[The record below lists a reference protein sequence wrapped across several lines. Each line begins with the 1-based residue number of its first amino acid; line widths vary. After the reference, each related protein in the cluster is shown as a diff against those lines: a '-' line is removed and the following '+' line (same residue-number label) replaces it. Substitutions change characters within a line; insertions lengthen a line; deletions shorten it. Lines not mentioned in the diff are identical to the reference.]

1 MKKTFNT
8 VLIFMIITAMV
19 ASAQTDRV
27 KDKYLSTLPTHL
39 KLKEDTPQRYK
50 ITADYF
56 NGDIFGKFM
65 NKTRVTANYT
75 RGFNDDT
82 VKWNNVEIS
91 SGDTREGPFVQA
103 APQAYMEN
111 FSYKPSAKMLEASS
125 FSSFPPN
132 SFYAK
137 NMIWDMLAIE
147 SFAWSYFDSL
157 RLNQLFRPAEIKG
170 EIRLAGAS
178 TFNNRDVKLQ
188 WIGISQMNGDLC
200 ALIDY
205 RTFDNPLTVDT
216 EQIKIKGRSHY
227 WGTIWVSLED
237 KQIEHATLYEDV
249 VMDMQL
255 NGQRNQLLNTVR
267 EIVFEK
273 LN

>member
-1 MKKTFNT
+1 MKKSLNAA
-8 VLIFMIITAMV
+8 LIFMMATITIAF
-19 ASAQTDRV
+19 AQPDRV
-27 KDKYLSTLPTHL
+27 KDRYLTTLPAHL
-39 KLKEDTPQRYK
+39 KLKEDIPQRYR

-65 NKTRVTANYT
+65 NKTRVTASYT
-75 RGFNDDT
+75 RGFNDGT

-91 SGDTREGPFVQA
+91 SGDTREGAFTQA
-103 APQAYMEN
+103 APQRYMEN
-111 FSYKPSAKMLEASS
+111 FSYKPSDKIMEAIS

-147 SFAWSYFDSL
+147 SFAWPYFDSL
-157 RLNQLFRPAEIKG
+157 KFNQSFRPVGLRG
-170 EIRLAGAS
+170 EIQLAGQG

-200 ALIDY
+200 ALINY
-205 RTFDNPLTVDT
+205 QTFDNPLTVDT

-255 NGQRNQLLNTVR
+255 NGQRSQLMNTLR